1 MKVIKRNG
9 KTEDYN
15 CKKIKK
21 AIAFACEGLDVNP
34 LKLEAK
40 FDEFL
45 HDGVKTDTIQ
55 KNLIIH
61 AKNLATPSDDK
72 WVFVAGRLATMTL
85 WNETKVS
92 LTSTLRFASVA
103 INLVAET

>member
-40 FDEFL
+40 FYRDWE
-45 HDGVKTDTIQ
+45 
-55 KNLIIH
+55 
-61 AKNLATPSDDK
+61 
-72 WVFVAGRLATMTL
+72 TL
-85 WNETKVS
+85 S
-92 LTSTLRFASVA
+92 
-103 INLVAET
+103 